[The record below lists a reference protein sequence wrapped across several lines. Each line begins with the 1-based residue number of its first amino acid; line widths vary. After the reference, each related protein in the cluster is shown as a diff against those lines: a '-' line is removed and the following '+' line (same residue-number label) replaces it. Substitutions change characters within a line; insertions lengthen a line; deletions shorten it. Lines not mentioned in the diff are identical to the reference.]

1 MVEAI
6 CGPFVAAALIDHE
19 ALFTGADLLKFSP
32 VPGLEPAGKML
43 LSIWDAV
50 EKVEVSVM
58 GTPFVALLALTA
70 DMFRQIV

>member
-1 MVEAI
+1 MIEAV
-6 CGPFVAAALIDHE
+6 CGTLGTEGRIGHE
-19 ALFTGADLLKFSP
+19 ELFTGVNLMQSAP
-32 VPGLEPAGKML
+32 VLGLELAGKML

-70 DMFRQIV
+70 DMFRRIV